1 MTVGKENRNP
11 KKKKGIKKLRNP
23 FRKPISFRFSGY
35 RKSETM
41 SLSDAKKE
49 LKNLYPR
56 IANVSFLCSRVN
68 NVLHGWLNFKN
79 RFDCS
84 KTYDEIQTLNPLELK
99 LGPMGSC
106 TDAEFAESLKLV
118 PPVFIAKK
126 EGPKDFTKN
135 VDESSLKKL

>member
-11 KKKKGIKKLRNP
+11 KKKKVIKKVRNP
-23 FRKPISFRFSGY
+23 FRKPISFWFSEY

-49 LKNLYPR
+49 LKNMYPR

-68 NVLHGWLNFKN
+68 NVLHGWFNFKN
-79 RFDCS
+79 PFDCS
-84 KTYDEIQTLNPLELK
+84 KTYDEIQTSNPLKLK

-106 TDAEFAESLKLV
+106 ADAEFFEKALK
-118 PPVFIAKK
+118 
-126 EGPKDFTKN
+126 
-135 VDESSLKKL
+135 

>member
-11 KKKKGIKKLRNP
+11 KKKKVIKKVRNP
-23 FRKPISFRFSGY
+23 FRKPISFRFSEY

-49 LKNLYPR
+49 LKNMYPR

-68 NVLHGWLNFKN
+68 NVLHGWFNFKN
-79 RFDCS
+79 PFDCS
-84 KTYDEIQTLNPLELK
+84 KTYDEIQTSNPLKLK

-106 TDAEFAESLKLV
+106 ADAEFAESLKPV